1 MPYHLQMVFLMNFVQ
16 VYTQTCYE
24 KCLQEAYTGITNVT
38 IMVADASVRSS
49 YFYTTRQWLD
59 RKTIEFNGLY
69 PAISVELLDVNYT
82 RELLEDTESGRNTY
96 HAYILPFMSAFGVT
110 TSVADQLLDLSTLT
124 VANVNHVAWHTI
136 GRFYRAHS
144 SLFDGKVVSLP
155 LSGDF
160 LSLFYRTDVFE
171 AYGMRVPRTLKEYV
185 FASQAPNGTDLNGDG
200 EEDYGSCMSHA
211 GSVGGFSDEVF
222 YAWIAQVLQY
232 RGTSQGAML
241 DTDTLNPLLENPAV
255 HEALKLWK
263 QVAGLPELTGTLRY
277 PEILHN
283 FW

>member
-16 VYTQTCYE
+16 VYSQTCYE
-24 KCLQEAYTGITNVT
+24 KCLQEADTGITNVT

-49 YFYTTRQWLD
+49 FFYTTRQWLD
-59 RKTIEFNGLY
+59 RKTIEFNGLCR
-69 PAISVELLDVNYT
+69 AISVELLNANYT

-96 HAYILPFMSAFGVT
+96 HAYIMPFMSAVGVT

-124 VANVNHVAWHTI
+124 VPNVNRVAWHTL

-144 SLFDGKVVSLP
+144 SLFHGKVVSLP

-185 FASQAPNGTDLNGDG
+185 FASQALNGTDLNGDG
-200 EEDYGSCMSHA
+200 EEEHGSCMSHA
-211 GSVGGFSDEVF
+211 VDSVEGTSDELF

-232 RGTSQGAML
+232 RGTSQGAMF
-241 DTDTLNPLLENPAV
+241 DTDTLNP
-255 HEALKLWK
+255 
-263 QVAGLPELTGTLRY
+263 AGDRRCMR
-277 PEILHN
+277 H
-283 FW
+283 